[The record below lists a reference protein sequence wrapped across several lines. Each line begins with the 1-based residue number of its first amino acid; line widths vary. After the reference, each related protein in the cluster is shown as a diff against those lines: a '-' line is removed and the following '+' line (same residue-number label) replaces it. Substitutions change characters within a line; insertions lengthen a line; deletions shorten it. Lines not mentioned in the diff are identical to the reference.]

1 MTSQLFKE
9 KYPKD
14 KFFAFLDK
22 YCDKTDKYYKVS
34 KVAYKK
40 AKLEGTIIKFFQE
53 LKQYYHKSKHFYVE
67 REDNYK
73 NLVTVLRQICKHH
86 LIAYTSNIKYSKSKY
101 EIIYFIYFEP

>member
-22 YCDKTDKYYKVS
+22 YCDKTDKYYTVS

-40 AKLEGTIIKFFQE
+40 AKLEGA
-53 LKQYYHKSKHFYVE
+53 V
-67 REDNYK
+67 
-73 NLVTVLRQICKHH
+73 RQICKHH